1 MKTFILSISL
11 IFISF
16 SATIAQ
22 TTLKGSV
29 VDTKTNEKLIG
40 VSVLVKG
47 STKGAQTDYD
57 GQFVLKTTAELP
69 LVLVV
74 KYLGYETKEINVTDA
89 KAKINVKLSK
99 SEKALKEVSVRDSR
113 ITEKIKQNPLTVET
127 MDAIAIKT
135 TPAANFYE
143 GLAHLKGVD
152 ITSASIGFKIINTR
166 GFNSTSPVRSLQ
178 LIDGV
183 DNQSPGL
190 NFSLGNFLGASE
202 LDIQKVDLVVGAS
215 SAYYGPNAFNGVIN
229 MQTKSPFLYPGLSAQ
244 VKVGERSLTE
254 TAIRWAQIIKNKDG
268 VEKFAYKMNVFY
280 MQANDWNAT
289 NMDPTSQSPVGRSN
303 AGSYDAVNRYGDEFT
318 SNIFYTP
325 LSLASSVG
333 KGYYLRNGYDEKDL
347 VDYNSKNLKLSGAAH
362 YRVTKNTELIY
373 ATSFG
378 TGTTVYQGENRFSL
392 RDILFF
398 QNKLELKKDN
408 RFFIRA
414 YATNEDAGNSY
425 DAYNTAL
432 LLQKAAKSD
441 ENWGKDYNNS
451 LTANLS
457 PVVNKWIQD
466 NLGQGI
472 RLDTIPGANNQ
483 RLNFIDNYWRT
494 YFADSLNKYHSLAR
508 EIANAG
514 GVGNVNGIDRFVPGT
529 ARFDSAFKA
538 ITSRTN
544 QNGGSRFFDQSALY
558 HVAAE
563 YKLNP
568 YKSISPIYRGNN
580 KNLLTKIYSS
590 PVKYVSYLLYGI
602 TSLTSKIDVD
612 VTLGGNY
619 RIYVPYSQGTIFK
632 DGEETRT
639 LYARD
644 AQGNILKQQSD
655 GKDSIIGKESIGF
668 TQITNQEFGAY
679 IGFERKFIE
688 NKLKVS
694 VTNRVDKNQ
703 NFNFLWSPA
712 ATLVYTQKK
721 NVFRFSLS
729 SAVRNPTLTDQYF
742 NLNVGRATLLGNLS
756 GYKGLITIDTLR
768 DILVNNNRY
777 RNGEDRLKT
786 SSFDIEAIR
795 PERCKT
801 VEFGYRGNITE
812 KLFVDA
818 SYYFSWYEDFLGYKI
833 GAQVV
838 WDSLNPFPTSVNA
851 FRVTTNSKDIV
862 TTQGFTVGLNYFYKN
877 YLGFSGNYSWN
888 KLDRGGSTDPI
899 IPAFN
904 TPEHKF
910 NLGVN
915 GRDIVYLKKKEK
927 WGYGVN
933 FKWQEGFLFEGS
945 PQFTGYV
952 PSYGMLDVQWNSTIS
967 KLHAVFKLGASNI
980 LNNTV
985 YQVYGGPY
993 VGRMAYASITFE
1005 LNKWK

>member
-16 SATIAQ
+16 SAAIAQ

-74 KYLGYETKEINVTDA
+74 KYLGYESKEINVTDT

-362 YRVTKNTELIY
+362 YKVTKNTELIY

-563 YKLNP
+563 FKFNTDELS
-568 YKSISPIYRGNN
+568 K
-580 KNLLTKIYSS
+580 KNA
-590 PVKYVSYLLYGI
+590 
-602 TSLTSKIDVD
+602 SKANVD

-639 LYARD
+639 VYARD

-655 GKDSIIGKESIGF
+655 GKDSIIGKESVGF

>member
-1 MKTFILSISL
+1 MKKHILFISL
-11 IFISF
+11 LLINVTSIY
-16 SATIAQ
+16 AQ
-22 TTLKGSV
+22 TNILGSV
-29 VDTKTNEKLIG
+29 VDAKSNEKLIG
-40 VSVLVKG
+40 VSLIIKG
-47 STKGAQTDYD
+47 TTKGAQTDYD
-57 GQFVLKTTAELP
+57 GQFVLKTSAQFP
-69 LVLVV
+69 IVLVV
-74 KYLGYETKEINVTDA
+74 KYLGHETKEVSVADSNSKLNI
-89 KAKINVKLSK
+89 KLSK
-99 SEKALKEVSVRDSR
+99 SEKALKEVSIRDSR

-127 MDAIAIKT
+127 MDAIAIKS

-229 MQTKSPFLYPGLSAQ
+229 MQTKSPFLFPGLSAQ
-244 VKVGERSLTE
+244 IKVGERNLSE
-254 TAIRWAQIIKNKDG
+254 TAIRWAQIVKNKKG

-280 MQANDWNAT
+280 MTANDWNAT
-289 NMDPTSQSPVGRSN
+289 NMDPTSQSPVGKSN
-303 AGSYDAVNRYGDEFT
+303 AGGYDAVNKYGDEYT
-318 SNIFYTP
+318 SRIFYTP
-325 LSLASSVG
+325 LEIPSSVG
-333 KGYYLRNGYDEKDL
+333 KGYYLRNGYQEKDL

-362 YRVTKNTELIY
+362 YKVTKNTELIY

-398 QNKLELKKDN
+398 QNKVELRKEN

-432 LLQKAAKSD
+432 ILQNAAKNDDS
-441 ENWGKDYNNS
+441 WGKEYNNS
-451 LTANLS
+451 ITANL
-457 PVVNKWIQD
+457 PNIVNAWIQA
-466 NLGQGI
+466 NLFAGI

-483 RLNFIDNYWRT
+483 RLNYIDYYWRT
-494 YFADSLNKYHSLAR
+494 FFADSLVKYHNLAR
-508 EIANAG
+508 DIANSAG
-514 GVGNVNGIDRFVPGT
+514 STGSWQSRFEPGT
-529 ARFDSAFKA
+529 ARYDSAFKS

-558 HVAAE
+558 HAAAE
-563 YKLNP
+563 FKFNTDEIFSK
-568 YKSISPIYRGNN
+568 KSKSN
-580 KNLLTKIYSS
+580 
-590 PVKYVSYLLYGI
+590 
-602 TSLTSKIDVD
+602 IDVT
-612 VTLGGNY
+612 VGGNY
-619 RIYVPYSQGTIFK
+619 RIYVPKSEGTIFK
-632 DGEETRT
+632 DGEERRT

-644 AQGNILKQQSD
+644 TLGNILKQQSD
-655 GKDSIIGKESIGF
+655 GKDSIIGSESIGF
-668 TQITNQEFGAY
+668 TQIINQEFGAY
-679 IGFERKFIE
+679 FGLERKFFE

-694 VTNRVDKNQ
+694 VTNRIDKNQ
-703 NFNFLWSPA
+703 NFNLLWSPA
-712 ATLVYTQKK
+712 ATMVYTKNK

-729 SAVRNPTLTDQYF
+729 SAIRNPTLTDQYF
-742 NLNVGRATLLGNLS
+742 NLNVGRATLLGNLK
-756 GYKGLITIDTLR
+756 GYQNLVVIDTLI
-768 DILVNNNRY
+768 DIFNKNNRY
-777 RNGEDRLKT
+777 LPNGDDRLKT
-786 SSFDIEAIR
+786 SSFDIDAIR
-795 PERCKT
+795 PEKCRT
-801 VEFGYRGNITE
+801 VEVGYRGNITE

-818 SYYFSWYEDFLGYKI
+818 SYYFSWYEDFLGFKI
-833 GAQVV
+833 GARVI

-862 TTQGFTVGLNYFYKN
+862 TTQGFTIGLNYFYKN
-877 YLGFSGNYSWN
+877 YLGFTGNYSWN
-888 KLDRGGSTDPI
+888 KLDRGGSLDPI

-915 GRDIVYLKKKEK
+915 GRDIAYLKKNEK

-933 FKWQEGFLFEGS
+933 YKWQQGFLFEGS
-945 PQFTGYV
+945 PQFTGFV
-952 PSYGMLDVQWNSTIS
+952 QSYGMVDAQWNSTIS
-967 KLHAVFKLGASNI
+967 KIHAVLKIGASN
-980 LNNTV
+980 LLDNKV
-985 YQVYGGPY
+985 FQVYGGPY

>member
-1 MKTFILSISL
+1 M
-11 IFISF
+11 
-16 SATIAQ
+16 
-22 TTLKGSV
+22 
-29 VDTKTNEKLIG
+29 
-40 VSVLVKG
+40 
-47 STKGAQTDYD
+47 
-57 GQFVLKTTAELP
+57 
-69 LVLVV
+69 
-74 KYLGYETKEINVTDA
+74 
-89 KAKINVKLSK
+89 
-99 SEKALKEVSVRDSR
+99 
-113 ITEKIKQNPLTVET
+113 
-127 MDAIAIKT
+127 
-135 TPAANFYE
+135 
-143 GLAHLKGVD
+143 
-152 ITSASIGFKIINTR
+152 
-166 GFNSTSPVRSLQ
+166 
-178 LIDGV
+178 
-183 DNQSPGL
+183 
-190 NFSLGNFLGASE
+190 
-202 LDIQKVDLVVGAS
+202 
-215 SAYYGPNAFNGVIN
+215 
-229 MQTKSPFLYPGLSAQ
+229 
-244 VKVGERSLTE
+244 
-254 TAIRWAQIIKNKDG
+254 
-268 VEKFAYKMNVFY
+268 
-280 MQANDWNAT
+280 
-289 NMDPTSQSPVGRSN
+289 
-303 AGSYDAVNRYGDEFT
+303 
-318 SNIFYTP
+318 
-325 LSLASSVG
+325 
-333 KGYYLRNGYDEKDL
+333 
-347 VDYNSKNLKLSGAAH
+347 
-362 YRVTKNTELIY
+362 
-373 ATSFG
+373 
-378 TGTTVYQGENRFSL
+378 
-392 RDILFF
+392 
-398 QNKLELKKDN
+398 
-408 RFFIRA
+408 
-414 YATNEDAGNSY
+414 
-425 DAYNTAL
+425 

-451 LTANLS
+451 LTSNLS

-494 YFADSLNKYHSLAR
+494 YFTDSLNKYHGLAR
-508 EIANAG
+508 DIANAG

-538 ITSRTN
+538 ITSRNN

-563 YKLNP
+563 FKFNTDELSKKNA
-568 YKSISPIYRGNN
+568 N
-580 KNLLTKIYSS
+580 KAN
-590 PVKYVSYLLYGI
+590 
-602 TSLTSKIDVD
+602 VD

-639 LYARD
+639 VYARD
-644 AQGNILKQQSD
+644 AQGNILKQLSD

-668 TQITNQEFGAY
+668 IQITNQEFGAY
-679 IGFERKFIE
+679 IGFERKFLE

-786 SSFDIEAIR
+786 SSFDIDAIR
-795 PERCKT
+795 PERCRT
-801 VEFGYRGNITE
+801 IEFGYRGNITE
-812 KLFVDA
+812 KHFVDA
-818 SYYFSWYEDFLGYKI
+818 SYYYSWYEDFLGFKI

-838 WDSLNPFPTSVNA
+838 WDSLNPFPSSVNA

-862 TTQGFTVGLNYFYKN
+862 TTQGFTIGLNYFYKN

-888 KLDRGGSTDPI
+888 KLDRGGSSDPI

-915 GRDIVYLKKKEK
+915 GRDISYLKKKEK

-945 PQFTGYV
+945 PQFTGVV

-967 KLHAVFKLGASNI
+967 KLNAVFKLGASNV

>member
-1 MKTFILSISL
+1 MYNLKTLLLSIS
-11 IFISF
+11 IIIIGFK
-16 SATIAQ
+16 SAIAQ
-22 TTLKGSV
+22 TTLKGNV

-47 STKGAQTDYD
+47 STKGSQTDYD
-57 GQFVLKTTAELP
+57 GQFVLKTTSELP

-89 KAKINVKLSK
+89 KAKINVRLSK
-99 SEKALKEVSVRDSR
+99 SEKALKEVNVRDSR

-289 NMDPTSQSPVGRSN
+289 NMDATSQSPVGRNN

-362 YRVTKNTELIY
+362 YKVTKNTELIY

-494 YFADSLNKYHSLAR
+494 YFTDSLNKYHGLAR
-508 EIANAG
+508 DIANAG
-514 GVGNVNGIDRFVPGT
+514 GVGNVNGIDRFAPGT
-529 ARFDSAFKA
+529 ARFDSAFNA

-563 YKLNP
+563 FKFNTDELS
-568 YKSISPIYRGNN
+568 K
-580 KNLLTKIYSS
+580 KNA
-590 PVKYVSYLLYGI
+590 
-602 TSLTSKIDVD
+602 SKTNVD

-639 LYARD
+639 VYARD
-644 AQGNILKQQSD
+644 AQGNILKQLSD
-655 GKDSIIGKESIGF
+655 GKDSIIGKESVGF

-838 WDSLNPFPTSVNA
+838 WDSLNPFPSSVNA

-862 TTQGFTVGLNYFYKN
+862 TTQGFTIGLNYFYKN

-888 KLDRGGSTDPI
+888 KLDRGGSSDPI

-915 GRDIVYLKKKEK
+915 GRDINYLKKKEK

-945 PQFTGYV
+945 PQFTGVV

-967 KLHAVFKLGASNI
+967 KLNAVFKLGASNI

>member
-1 MKTFILSISL
+1 
-11 IFISF
+11 
-16 SATIAQ
+16 
-22 TTLKGSV
+22 V
-29 VDTKTNEKLIG
+29 VDIKTNEKLIG
-40 VSVLVKG
+40 VTILVKG

-57 GQFVLKTTAELP
+57 GQFILKTTAPLP
-69 LVLVV
+69 FVLVV
-74 KYLGYETKEINVTDA
+74 KYIGYEPKEISVSEANS
-89 KAKINVKLSK
+89 KLNVKLSK
-99 SEKALKEVSVRDSR
+99 SEKALKEVTVRDSR

-127 MDAIAIKT
+127 MDAIAIKS

-254 TAIRWAQIIKNKDG
+254 TAIRWAQIIKNKEG

-289 NMDPTSQSPVGRSN
+289 NMNATSQSPVGRNN

-325 LSLASSVG
+325 LSLPSSVG
-333 KGYYLRNGYDEKDL
+333 KGYYLRNGYDEKNM

-362 YRVTKNTELIY
+362 YKVTKNTELIY

-432 LLQKAAKSD
+432 LMQKAAKSD

-457 PVVNKWIQD
+457 PIVSRWIQD
-466 NLGQGI
+466 NVGQGI

-494 YFADSLNKYHSLAR
+494 NFADSLNKYHSLAR
-508 EIANAG
+508 DIANAG
-514 GVGNVNGIDRFVPGT
+514 GVGNINGIDRFVPGT
-529 ARFDSAFKA
+529 ARFDSAFKS

-563 YKLNP
+563 FKFNTDELSKKNSNKLN
-568 YKSISPIYRGNN
+568 
-580 KNLLTKIYSS
+580 L
-590 PVKYVSYLLYGI
+590 
-602 TSLTSKIDVD
+602 D
-612 VTLGGNY
+612 VTMGGNY
-619 RIYVPYSQGTIFK
+619 RIYVPFSQGTIFK
-632 DGEETRT
+632 DGEKTQT
-639 LYARD
+639 VYARD
-644 AQGNILKQQSD
+644 SLGNILKQQSD
-655 GKDSIIGKESIGF
+655 GTDSIIGKQSLGF
-668 TQITNQEFGAY
+668 TQITNQEFGGY
-679 IGFERKFIE
+679 IGFERKFID

-694 VTNRVDKNQ
+694 VTNRIDKNQ

-712 ATLVYTQKK
+712 ATIVYTQKK

-742 NLNVGRATLLGNLS
+742 NLNVGRATLLGNLT
-756 GYKGLITIDTLR
+756 GYKGLIAIDTLR

-777 RNGEDRLKT
+777 RDGSDRLKT
-786 SSFDIEAIR
+786 ASFDIDAIR
-795 PERCKT
+795 PERCRT
-801 VEFGYRGNITE
+801 VEVGYRGNITE

-818 SYYFSWYEDFLGYKI
+818 SYYYSWYEDFLGFKI
-833 GAQVV
+833 GAQVT
-838 WDSLNPFPTSVNA
+838 WDSLNPFPSNVNA
-851 FRVTTNSKDIV
+851 FRVTTNSKDVV
-862 TTQGFTVGLNYFYKN
+862 TTQGFTIGLNYFYKY

-888 KLDRGGSTDPI
+888 KLDRGGSLDPI

-915 GRDIVYLKKKEK
+915 GRDIAYLKNKEK
-927 WGYGVN
+927 WGYGIN
-933 FKWQEGFLFEGS
+933 YKWQEGFLFEGS
-945 PQFTGYV
+945 PQFTGDV
-952 PSYGMLDVQWNSTIS
+952 PSYGMVDIQWNSTIS
-967 KLHAVFKLGASNI
+967 KLNAIFKIGASN
-980 LNNTV
+980 LLDNNV
-985 YQVYGGPY
+985 FQVYGGPF
-993 VGRMAYASITFE
+993 VGRMGYASITFE
-1005 LNKWK
+1005 FDKWK

>member
-1 MKTFILSISL
+1 LKKHILFISL
-11 IFISF
+11 LLINLTSIY
-16 SATIAQ
+16 AQ
-22 TTLKGSV
+22 TSILGSV
-29 VDTKTNEKLIG
+29 VDVKSNEKLIG
-40 VSVLVKG
+40 VSLIIKG
-47 STKGAQTDYD
+47 TTKGAQTDYD
-57 GQFVLKTTAELP
+57 GQFVLKTSAQFP
-69 LVLVV
+69 IVLVV
-74 KYLGYETKEINVTDA
+74 KYLGYETKEVTVADS
-89 KAKINVKLSK
+89 KLKLNIKLAK

-127 MDAIAIKT
+127 MDAIAIKS

-229 MQTKSPFLYPGLSAQ
+229 MQTKSPFLFPGLSAQ
-244 VKVGERSLTE
+244 IKVGERNLTE
-254 TAIRWAQIIKNKDG
+254 TAIRWAQIVKNKKG

-280 MQANDWNAT
+280 MRANDWNAT
-289 NMDPTSQSPVGRSN
+289 NMDATSQSPVGKNN
-303 AGSYDAVNRYGDEFT
+303 AGGYDAVNKYGDEYT
-318 SNIFYTP
+318 SRIFYTP
-325 LSLASSVG
+325 LEIPSSVG
-333 KGYYLRNGYDEKDL
+333 KGYYLRNGYQEKDL
-347 VDYNSKNLKLSGAAH
+347 VDYNSNNLKLSGAAH
-362 YRVTKNTELIY
+362 YKVTKNTELIY

-398 QNKLELKKDN
+398 QNKVELRKEN

-432 LLQKAAKSD
+432 ILQNAAKNDDS
-441 ENWGKDYNNS
+441 WGKEYNNS
-451 LTANLS
+451 LTANL
-457 PVVNKWIQD
+457 PNVVNAWIQA
-466 NLGQGI
+466 NLFAGI

-483 RLNFIDNYWRT
+483 RLNYIDYYWRT
-494 YFADSLNKYHSLAR
+494 FFADSLVKYHNIAR
-508 EIANAG
+508 DIANSAG
-514 GVGNVNGIDRFVPGT
+514 NTGSWQSRFEPGT
-529 ARFDSAFKA
+529 ARFDSAFKS

-563 YKLNP
+563 FKFNTDEIFSK
-568 YKSISPIYRGNN
+568 KSKSN
-580 KNLLTKIYSS
+580 
-590 PVKYVSYLLYGI
+590 
-602 TSLTSKIDVD
+602 IDVT
-612 VTLGGNY
+612 VGGNY
-619 RIYVPYSQGTIFK
+619 RIYVPKSGGTIFK
-632 DGEETRT
+632 DGEERRT

-644 AQGNILKQQSD
+644 SLGNILKQQSD
-655 GKDSIIGKESIGF
+655 GKDSIIGSESIGF
-668 TQITNQEFGAY
+668 TQIINQEFGAY
-679 IGFERKFIE
+679 FGLERKFFE

-694 VTNRVDKNQ
+694 VTNRIDKNQ
-703 NFNFLWSPA
+703 NFNLLWSPA
-712 ATLVYTQKK
+712 ATMVYTKNK

-729 SAVRNPTLTDQYF
+729 SAIRNPTLTDQYF
-742 NLNVGRATLLGNLS
+742 NLNVGRATLLGNLN
-756 GYKGLITIDTLR
+756 GYQNLVVIDTLI
-768 DILVNNNRY
+768 DIFNNNNRY
-777 RNGEDRLKT
+777 LPNGDDRLKT
-786 SSFDIEAIR
+786 SSFDIDAIR
-795 PERCKT
+795 PEKCRT
-801 VEFGYRGNITE
+801 VEVGYRGNITE

-818 SYYFSWYEDFLGYKI
+818 SYYYSWYEDFLGFKI
-833 GAQVV
+833 GARVV

-862 TTQGFTVGLNYFYKN
+862 TTQGFTIGLNYFYKN
-877 YLGFSGNYSWN
+877 YLGFTGNYSWN
-888 KLDRGGSTDPI
+888 KLDRGGSLDPI

-915 GRDIVYLKKKEK
+915 GRDIAYLKKKEK

-933 FKWQEGFLFEGS
+933 YKWQQGFLFEGS
-945 PQFTGYV
+945 PQFTGFV
-952 PSYGMLDVQWNSTIS
+952 QSYGMVDAQWNSTIS
-967 KLHAVFKLGASNI
+967 KIHAVLKIGASN
-980 LNNTV
+980 LLDNKV
-985 YQVYGGPY
+985 FQVYGGPY